1 MFLRF
6 EEWTR
11 CGRLHLR
18 TCLTDWD
25 MNEELNLSTTTDQF
39 CTDEKLNEEYLT
51 RWHFFR
57 SPRYTSCGLEED
69 EIKLSGDTE
78 EPPFKPSLWLMVD
91 PKLACSIQYPN
102 MSLPMSDAQRCT
114 LPYTESQ
121 PLSPPLTPLP
131 TTQILKGPD
140 WILEETFIS
149 ASSCTECMVKE
160 ARKTIKNP
168 AVVKYDGTKHLVN
181 MWCHCCQQ
189 EVLKHMTNNNV
200 TVLHGGLL
208 EHMAR
213 FKSEVAK
220 ALDSYEEKEDE
231 YIKQQ
236 AAHIREV
243 EQRRLEILQSSIE
256 PEIAAG
262 AVCGEP
268 ECGSQE
274 PGNSSS
280 AFSCGYIGQVVE
292 EDTRDTTL
300 YHLEEASWEDVTHPL
315 TFIGHQDASGGG
327 NIHSEE
333 LEKLRKLPPN
343 RVGANFDHA
352 SQTDAGWLPS
362 FGRVWNS
369 GRRWQSRH
377 QFRAEEGTNK
387 SGQKRK
393 KDDPCK
399 ERKKPKQEP
408 WDSSHNS

>member
-1 MFLRF
+1 MVGFYCQVCRQTFF
-6 EEWTR
+6 EGKGHIFGKTHQE
-11 CGRLHLR
+11 RLKRILAK
-18 TCLTDWD
+18 
-25 MNEELNLSTTTDQF
+25 F
-39 CTDEKLNEEYLT
+39 YEK
-51 RWHFFR
+51 
-57 SPRYTSCGLEED
+57 
-69 EIKLSGDTE
+69 
-78 EPPFKPSLWLMVD
+78 
-91 PKLACSIQYPN
+91 
-102 MSLPMSDAQRCT
+102 
-114 LPYTESQ
+114 
-121 PLSPPLTPLP
+121 
-131 TTQILKGPD
+131 
-140 WILEETFIS
+140 
-149 ASSCTECMVKE
+149 VKE

-208 EHMAR
+208 EHMASAEHKKKTGA
-213 FKSEVAK
+213 FWWECNADQKLKSKFLV
-220 ALDSYEEKEDE
+220 SEE
-231 YIKQQ
+231 
-236 AAHIREV
+236 
-243 EQRRLEILQSSIE
+243 EIE
-256 PEIAAG
+256 
-262 AVCGEP
+262 
-268 ECGSQE
+268 
-274 PGNSSS
+274 NS

-327 NIHSEE
+327 NIHSGATPPWLMDDPEEGSSDVKQIGPSHEEFVKHKE

>member
-1 MFLRF
+1 MVGFYCQVCRQTFF
-6 EEWTR
+6 EGKGHIYGKTHQE
-11 CGRLHLR
+11 RLKRILAK
-18 TCLTDWD
+18 
-25 MNEELNLSTTTDQF
+25 F
-39 CTDEKLNEEYLT
+39 YEK
-51 RWHFFR
+51 
-57 SPRYTSCGLEED
+57 
-69 EIKLSGDTE
+69 
-78 EPPFKPSLWLMVD
+78 
-91 PKLACSIQYPN
+91 
-102 MSLPMSDAQRCT
+102 
-114 LPYTESQ
+114 
-121 PLSPPLTPLP
+121 
-131 TTQILKGPD
+131 
-140 WILEETFIS
+140 
-149 ASSCTECMVKE
+149 VKE

-168 AVVKYDGTKHLVN
+168 AVVKFDSTKHLVN

-189 EVLKHMTNNNV
+189 ELLKHTTNNNV

-208 EHMAR
+208 EHMASAEHKKKTGAFWWECNADQKLKSKFLVSEEEIEK
-213 FKSEVAK
+213 FKTEVAK

-256 PEIAAG
+256 PESAAG

-280 AFSCGYIGQVVE
+280 AFSCGYIGPVVE
-292 EDTRDTTL
+292 EDTTL
-300 YHLEEASWEDVTHPL
+300 HHLEEPNWEDVTHPL
-315 TFIGHQDASGGG
+315 TFIGHQDASMGG
-327 NIHSEE
+327 NIHSGATPPWLMDDPEEGSSAVKQIGPSHEEFVKHKE

-377 QFRAEEGTNK
+377 QFRAEEGANK

-399 ERKKPKQEP
+399 EKKKPKQEP